1 LVNLQ
6 LERIER
12 EHVQVTPRKKIKIL
26 HRNEP
31 AGDGFRVAGKYT
43 KWWMVGARS
52 ESHYCTREP
61 LPGPEHARNED
72 LLLQ

>member
-1 LVNLQ
+1 MCM
-6 LERIER
+6 
-12 EHVQVTPRKKIKIL
+12 QVTPRKKDQDPAHRMNQLEMGLGLQENIL
-26 HRNEP
+26 H
-31 AGDGFRVAGKYT
+31 GGWVY
-43 KWWMVGARS
+43 ARS